1 MKKCT
6 ICGCSTKN
14 QIMVDHGIKNFN
26 ICKTCNDGVFVE
38 EYRSKINY
46 YCGNEDEK
54 AWSTD
59 KDRRQKMVEG
69 ARKRL
74 QNEEYNLQLTVSKIG
89 DFLVLG
95 NDEDK
100 SWAIVDIIE
109 KLKLQD
115 GDKIKVKKI

>member
-1 MKKCT
+1 M
-6 ICGCSTKN
+6 I
-14 QIMVDHGIKNFN
+14 DHGIKNFN

-74 QNEEYNLQLTVSKIG
+74 QYEEYNLQLTVSKVG

-100 SWAIVDIIE
+100 SWAIIDIIE

-115 GDKIKVKKI
+115 GDRIKVKKI

>member
-1 MKKCT
+1 
-6 ICGCSTKN
+6 
-14 QIMVDHGIKNFN
+14 MVDHGIKNFH

-74 QNEEYNLQLTVSKIG
+74 QYEEYNLQLTVSKVG

-100 SWAIVDIIE
+100 SWAIIDIIE

-115 GDKIKVKKI
+115 GDRIKVKKI